1 MMLETSKSWRCLLK
15 GAEDRIFNQSSNWRF
30 PVWRKVF
37 FCSSVA
43 CSRCLDCSPLMSLLW
58 VFCSKQT
65 QGISH
70 IVHHVEILKVGNF
83 WQDFRTAPSI
93 YYVYILQILKLKL
106 SSYWFFVFTI
116 KRVGQ
121 YSVASIS
128 TMLCMSC
135 AEIFFP
141 LIRIL
146 KVKRA
151 ILLFVLCPF
160 LIMSHALKFN
170 FNPPSPPPPPCPK
183 CLLKST
189 F

>member
-1 MMLETSKSWRCLLK
+1 MQKTAFLTSLQIEGSLFEERC
-15 GAEDRIFNQSSNWRF
+15 
-30 PVWRKVF
+30 F

-116 KRVGQ
+116 KRVDQ
-121 YSVASIS
+121 YSVASVS
-128 TMLCMSC
+128 TCYAWAVQKSS
-135 AEIFFP
+135 FP
-141 LIRIL
+141 LFEHL
-146 KVKRA
+146 VKRA

-170 FNPPSPPPPPCPK
+170 FNPPFPPPPCPK
-183 CLLKST
+183 CPVKST